1 MYSRT
6 RNTLT
11 ALAAATL
18 FVAGGWLFG
27 HPVAYSVQE
36 SGTSQRTAMLAD
48 AGLQDSRA
56 YVALRARH
64 ANRMNLSMPY
74 FSFVQV
80 LPQRRND

>member
-27 HPVAYSVQE
+27 HPVAYLAQAPS
-36 SGTSQRTAMLAD
+36 TSPRTLLAN
-48 AGLQDSRA
+48 AGLQDAREFS
-56 YVALRARH
+56 ALRVHR

>member
-11 ALAAATL
+11 ALATAML
-18 FVAGGWLFG
+18 FVAGSWMFG
-27 HPVAYSVQE
+27 HPVAPAAQE
-36 SGTSQRTAMLAD
+36 PDTVLRAVLAD
-48 AGLQDSRA
+48 AGPRDAQDFS
-56 YVALRARH
+56 ALRTHR
-64 ANRMNLSMPY
+64 ANRMTLGMPY

>member
-11 ALAAATL
+11 ALSAAML

-27 HPVAYSVQE
+27 HPVAYSAQE
-36 SGTSQRTAMLAD
+36 SGTSLHIVLAD
-48 AGLQDSRA
+48 AGPQDARNPG
-56 YVALRARH
+56 ALRVHRS
-64 ANRMNLSMPY
+64 NRMNLGMPY

>member
-27 HPVAYSVQE
+27 HPVAFSAQQPGN
-36 SGTSQRTAMLAD
+36 STRAMLAD
-48 AGLQDSRA
+48 TGPQDARGFS
-56 YVALRARH
+56 ALRVHR